1 MLLNRSFRYKGFD
14 IEHVVNARMKNI
26 YLRIGD
32 DGRVVVKSSKISERR
47 LLALIDERE
56 QWITKALHNI
66 AERPKAELGEEILYF
81 GEIYPLD
88 YHPSFE
94 KLRSRCESA
103 PKETLHRHYQHFYRS
118 EAQSYLRE
126 RLEYFALRMELRPK
140 EMKLR
145 HMRRQWGNCRSNGVI
160 TFNINLIQ
168 VPKECIDYVVVH
180 ELAHMVHMN
189 HSKAFHDL
197 VEQHLAQSREKRALL
212 KRFNASL

>member
-1 MLLNRSFRYKGFD
+1 MPLNKTFSYRGFE

-32 DGRVVVKSSKISERR
+32 DGKVVVKSSRISQRR
-47 LLALIDERE
+47 LLALIDEKE
-56 QWITKALHNI
+56 QWITKALSAI
-66 AERPKAELGEEILYF
+66 AEKPKAKLGEEILYY

-88 YHPSFE
+88 YHPAFE
-94 KLRSRCESA
+94 SLRSRCGRATE
-103 PKETLHRHYQHFYRS
+103 ETFHRHYQQFYKS
-118 EAQSYLRE
+118 EAESYLRE
-126 RLEYFALRMELRPK
+126 RLEYFAVRMDLQPT
-140 EMKLR
+140 EMRLR
-145 HMRRQWGNCRSNGVI
+145 HMKRQWGNCRSNGVI
-160 TFNINLIQ
+160 TFNTNLIQ

-197 VEQHLAQSREKRALL
+197 VELHLPQSREKRALL

>member
-1 MLLNRSFRYKGFD
+1 MSRQFSYRGFE

-47 LLALIDERE
+47 LYALIDEKA
-56 QWITKALHNI
+56 QWITKTLSAI
-66 AERPKAELGEEILYF
+66 AGKPKAKLGEEILYY

-88 YHPSFE
+88 YHPAFE
-94 KLRSRCESA
+94 SLRSKCERS
-103 PKETLHRHYQHFYRS
+103 PLETQQRHYRDFYKE
-118 EAQSYLRE
+118 EAQAYLRE
-126 RLEYFALRMELRPK
+126 RLDYFAVRMNLRPT
-140 EMKLR
+140 EMRLR

-160 TFNINLIQ
+160 TFNTNLIQ

-197 VEQHLAQSREKRALL
+197 VEAHLPQSREKRALL
-212 KRFNASL
+212 KRFNAAL

>member
-1 MLLNRSFRYKGFD
+1 MNRSFSYKGFE
-14 IEHVVNARMKNI
+14 IEHQVNVRMKNI

-32 DGRVVVKSSKISERR
+32 DGKVVVKSARISEKR
-47 LLALIDERE
+47 LLELINEKE
-56 QWITKALHNI
+56 SWITKALSSI
-66 AERPKAELGEEILYF
+66 AQKPKARLGKEILYY

-88 YHPSFE
+88 YHPLFESLRIKCEGVEEE
-94 KLRSRCESA
+94 KLH
-103 PKETLHRHYQHFYRS
+103 KHYQQFYKI
-118 EAQSYLRE
+118 EAQRHLQE
-126 RLEYFALRMELRPK
+126 RLGYFATRMELKPK

-145 HMRRQWGNCRSNGVI
+145 HMKRQWGNCRSNGII

-197 VEQHLAQSREKRALL
+197 VELHLPQSKEKRALL

>member
-1 MLLNRSFRYKGFD
+1 MPLNRSFSYRGFE

-32 DGRVVVKSSKISERR
+32 DGKVVVKSSRISEKR
-47 LLALIDERE
+47 LLALIDEKE
-56 QWITKALHNI
+56 AWISKAISSI
-66 AERPKAELGEEILYF
+66 AVKPRARLGEEILYF
-81 GEIYPLD
+81 GEVYPLD

-103 PKETLHRHYQHFYRS
+103 PMETLQRHYQQFYKS
-118 EAQSYLRE
+118 EAQNYLRE
-126 RLEYFALRMELRPK
+126 RLEYFAVRMELRPK

-145 HMRRQWGNCRSNGVI
+145 QMRRQWGNCRSNGVI

-197 VEQHLAQSREKRALL
+197 VEEHLPQSREKRGLL